1 MCIQSFSTAEEGPP
15 INMNDWFQTLNNII
29 IIFYTLC
36 IENYKKFKSLL
47 TYEKNQ
53 KNYIVHNKTSS

>member
-47 TYEKNQ
+47 KGPENFYRT
-53 KNYIVHNKTSS
+53 

>member
-1 MCIQSFSTAEEGPP
+1 MCIKSFSTAEEGPP
-15 INMNDWFQTLNNII
+15 SNMNDWFQTLNNII

-53 KNYIVHNKTSS
+53 KNSIVHNKTSS